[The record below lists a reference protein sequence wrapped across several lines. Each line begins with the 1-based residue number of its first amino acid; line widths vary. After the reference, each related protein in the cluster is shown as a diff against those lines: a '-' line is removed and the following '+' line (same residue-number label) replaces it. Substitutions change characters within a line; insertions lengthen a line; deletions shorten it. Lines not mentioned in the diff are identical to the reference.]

1 MIENSQQTTKRQSNN
16 SFYHQQI
23 VSGANINV
31 LTIKSPNCGNT
42 STLAPALYIERG
54 SSVENFPPLE
64 NNSVSQSINASRSN
78 IGCGKAVSFSR
89 SASQGAYIIPNQSAI
104 LPDNRLSSRAPLATL
119 QPSNRTNTMSQTK
132 RILKANYASMQS
144 KNMPDDCNME
154 VDEHSQSQSSQVFQL
169 YSNVSKQSS
178 QLPVRQSSSTSQITS
193 TEVKPPAA
201 KRLKLRE
208 SWSR

>member
-1 MIENSQQTTKRQSNN
+1 MIENSQQSTKRQSNN

-89 SASQGAYIIPNQSAI
+89 SASQGAYIIPNQSAT

-144 KNMPDDCNME
+144 ENMPDDCHME
-154 VDEHSQSQSSQVFQL
+154 QDDRKAQSSNIFQL
-169 YSNVSKQSS
+169 YSNVSNQKS
-178 QLPVRQSSSTSQITS
+178 QQPVRTSLSTSKITS

>member
-1 MIENSQQTTKRQSNN
+1 MIENSRQTSKQQSHN

-23 VSGANINV
+23 VSGANIDV
-31 LTIKSPNCGNT
+31 LTIKSPNCGNP
-42 STLAPALYIERG
+42 SEIAPALYIERG
-54 SSVENFPPLE
+54 SSAENLPPLE

-89 SASQGAYIIPNQSAI
+89 PASQGAYIIPNQSAI
-104 LPDNRLSSRAPLATL
+104 IPDNRLSSRAPLATL

-144 KNMPDDCNME
+144 ENMPDDCHME
-154 VDEHSQSQSSQVFQL
+154 QDDRKAQSSNIFQL
-169 YSNVSKQSS
+169 YSNVSNQKS
-178 QLPVRQSSSTSQITS
+178 QQPVRTSLSTSQITS

>member
-1 MIENSQQTTKRQSNN
+1 MIENSQQSTKRQSNN

-132 RILKANYASMQS
+132 RILKANYASIQS
-144 KNMPDDCNME
+144 KNMPDDCHME
-154 VDEHSQSQSSQVFQL
+154 QDDRKAQSSNIFQL
-169 YSNVSKQSS
+169 YSNVSNQKS
-178 QLPVRQSSSTSQITS
+178 QQPVRTSLSTSKITS

>member
-1 MIENSQQTTKRQSNN
+1 MTAQKHKLFIISRVNDQEQLPGGISEQIINSSNGITLSVIENSQQTTKRQSNN

-119 QPSNRTNTMSQTK
+119 QPSNRTNTM
-132 RILKANYASMQS
+132 
-144 KNMPDDCNME
+144 
-154 VDEHSQSQSSQVFQL
+154 
-169 YSNVSKQSS
+169 
-178 QLPVRQSSSTSQITS
+178 
-193 TEVKPPAA
+193 
-201 KRLKLRE
+201 
-208 SWSR
+208 